1 MLAQVH
7 LLIIVVLAAR
17 ELGEAIHVASDSQAV
32 IGRRSFASLVPF
44 VLQDEVH
51 AFGLF
56 IAGVTVVKDG
66 RRERILDCFVAERV
80 LIVQPN
86 VPAGLDTV
94 IIAVHRLHQDTA
106 KRHQASHSSR
116 LGRHVHFT
124 RFNFYE

>member
-44 VLQDEVH
+44 VLEDEVH
-51 AFGLF
+51 AVGLF
-56 IAGVTVVKDG
+56 IAGVTAVEDG

-80 LIVQPN
+80 LIVQSN
-86 VPAGLDTV
+86 VPTRLDTV
-94 IIAVHRLHQDTA
+94 IVAMHHLH
-106 KRHQASHSSR
+106 
-116 LGRHVHFT
+116 
-124 RFNFYE
+124 